1 MKIGVIGAGPAGLA
15 CAYKLAAREIK
26 SEVYEAGPSVGG
38 LAKSIRLWNQTVD
51 LGPHRFFSSD
61 RRVNE
66 LWLEVVGKDYTMV
79 DRLTRILYKG
89 KLFRYPLRAGDVIG
103 KLGPEETARCL
114 LSYFRE
120 YVSTGAGSG
129 GDETFEGWVVKR
141 FGRRLYEIFFKT
153 YSEKLW
159 GIPCNELDAD
169 FAVQRI
175 KKFSLLEALK
185 SAVSGGG
192 GKKHKTL
199 VDRFAY
205 PHGGTGM
212 VYERM
217 AAFVSDKGGKV
228 YLNTPVKRV
237 LNDGPRVHGL
247 ELMDGTVK
255 EYDHVVSTMP
265 ITQLVSRLDG
275 VDEGVRQAAAS
286 LRFRNTILVYLG
298 VHSRDL
304 FPDNWI
310 YVHSPELRF
319 GRITNFR
326 NWSPSLYGNEE
337 TSILALEYWCNQG
350 DEIWGWED
358 ERLIELAKDEASRAG
373 LVKADIAS
381 EGYVYRINKCY
392 PVYSA
397 GYKRLLKPVE
407 DYLRKIEGLTVIG
420 RYGSFKYNNQ
430 DHSILMGIL
439 AADNIALGAENNL
452 WAINT
457 DYEYQESAVITE
469 TGLVD
474 TGGS

>member
-1 MKIGVIGAGPAGLA
+1 MKIGIIGAGPAGLA
-15 CAYKLAAREIK
+15 CAYKLSAQGINP
-26 SEVYEAGPSVGG
+26 EVYEAGPSVGG

-66 LWLEVVGKDYTMV
+66 LWLEVVGKDYSMV

-89 KLFRYPLRAGDVIG
+89 NLYQYPLKPGDVIG
-103 KLGPEETARCL
+103 KLGPGETFRCL
-114 LSYFRE
+114 VSYFKE
-120 YVSTGAGSG
+120 YFAPEAGNG

-159 GIPCNELDAD
+159 GLPCRELDAD

-175 KKFSLLEALK
+175 KKFSLIEALK
-185 SAVSGGG
+185 SSVLGDK

-205 PHGGTGM
+205 PLGGTGD

-217 AAFVSDKGGKV
+217 AAFVSERGGAV
-228 YLNTPVKRV
+228 NLSTPVRRV
-237 LNDGPRVHGL
+237 VNDGFHVRGL
-247 ELMDGTVK
+247 ELMDGTVR
-255 EYDHVVSTMP
+255 EYEHMVSTMP
-265 ITQLVSRLDG
+265 LTQLVSRLDG
-275 VDEGVRQAAAS
+275 VSESVLAAAKS
-286 LRFRNTILVYLG
+286 LRFRNTILVYLN
-298 VHSRDL
+298 VHSSDL

-310 YVHSPELRF
+310 YVHSPELLF

-326 NWSPSLYGNEE
+326 NWSPSLYGSEE
-337 TSILALEYWCNQG
+337 TSILALEFWCDEG
-350 DEIWGWED
+350 DDIWRWED
-358 ERLIELAKDEASRAG
+358 ERLIGLAKDEISRAG
-373 LVKADIAS
+373 LVKADISS
-381 EGYVYRINKCY
+381 EGYVHRISKCY

-439 AADNIALGAENNL
+439 AADNIAKDAHNDL

-474 TGGS
+474 TGG

>member
-1 MKIGVIGAGPAGLA
+1 MKIGIIGAGPAGLA
-15 CAYKLAAREIK
+15 CAYKLATREMK

-66 LWLEVVGKDYTMV
+66 MWLEVVGKDYTMV

-89 KLFRYPLRAGDVIG
+89 KLYRYPLRPGDVIG
-103 KLGPEETARCL
+103 KLGPRETLRCL

-129 GDETFEGWVVKR
+129 EDETFEGWVVKR

-159 GIPCNELDAD
+159 GIPCHELDAD

-175 KKFSLLEALK
+175 KKFSLSEALK
-185 SAVSGGG
+185 SAVFDGG

-217 AAFVSDKGGKV
+217 AASVSEKGGAV
-228 YLNTPVKRV
+228 YLNAPVKKV
-237 LNDGPRVHGL
+237 LNDGPRVCGI

-265 ITQLVSRLDG
+265 ITQLVARLEG
-275 VDEGVRQAAAS
+275 VDEDVREAASS

-326 NWSPSLYGNEE
+326 NWSPSLYGKEE
-337 TSILALEYWCNQG
+337 TSILALEYWCNEG

-358 ERLIELAKDEASRAG
+358 ERLIELAKDEISRAG
-373 LVKADIAS
+373 LVKAGIAS
-381 EGYVYRINKCY
+381 EGYVHRISKCY
-392 PVYSA
+392 PVYGA

-407 DYLRKIEGLTVIG
+407 EYLGKIEGLTVIG

-439 AADNIALGAENNL
+439 AAENISKGAHNDL

-469 TGLVD
+469 TGLVN

>member
-1 MKIGVIGAGPAGLA
+1 MKIAIVGAGPAGLA
-15 CAYKLAAREIK
+15 CAYGLTTEGVV

-66 LWLEVVGKDYTMV
+66 LWLEVVGKDYSMV

-89 KLFRYPLRAGDVIG
+89 ELYQYPLRPGDVIG
-103 KLGPEETARCL
+103 KLGPKETLRCL
-114 LSYFRE
+114 FSYFKE
-120 YVSTGAGSG
+120 YVSPGADTGGH
-129 GDETFEGWVVKR
+129 ETFESWVVNR

-159 GIPCNELDAD
+159 GIPCHELDAD

-175 KKFSLLEALK
+175 KKFSLSEALK
-185 SAVSGGG
+185 SAVFGDN

-205 PHGGTGM
+205 PHGGTGV

-217 AAFVSDKGGKV
+217 AAYVSDNGGAV

-237 LNDGPRVHGL
+237 VNDGLRVRGL

-265 ITQLVSRLDG
+265 LTQLVASLDG
-275 VDEGVRQAAAS
+275 ASEKVRAAAKS
-286 LRFRNTILVYLG
+286 LRFRNTILVYLR

-319 GRITNFR
+319 GRLTNFR
-326 NWSPSLYGNEE
+326 NWSPSLYGKEE
-337 TSILALEYWCNQG
+337 ASILALEYWCNEG
-350 DEIWGWED
+350 DEIWSWED
-358 ERLIELAKDEASRAG
+358 ERLIGLAKDEVSSAG
-373 LVKADIAS
+373 LVKADISS
-381 EGYVYRINKCY
+381 EGYVHRISKCY

-407 DYLRKIEGLTVIG
+407 DYLGKIEGLTVIG

-439 AADNIALGAENNL
+439 AADNIAKGAGNDL

-474 TGGS
+474 TGGL

>member
-1 MKIGVIGAGPAGLA
+1 MKTGIIGAGPAGLA
-15 CAYKLAAREIK
+15 CAYRLSVRGMKP
-26 SEVYEAGPSVGG
+26 EVYEAGPSVGG

-66 LWLEVVGKDYTMV
+66 LWLEVVGKDYSMV

-89 KLFRYPLRAGDVIG
+89 KLFQYPLRPGDVVG
-103 KLGPEETARCL
+103 KLGPAETFRCL
-114 LSYFRE
+114 VSYFKE
-120 YVSTGAGSG
+120 YVAPSAVSG

-159 GIPCNELDAD
+159 GVPCHELDAD

-175 KKFSLLEALK
+175 KKFSLIEALK
-185 SAVSGGG
+185 SAVLPGSK
-192 GKKHKTL
+192 KKHKTL

-205 PHGGTGM
+205 PHGGTGE
-212 VYERM
+212 VYSRM
-217 AAFVSDKGGKV
+217 AAYVSESGGAV
-228 YLNTPVKRV
+228 YLNTPVRRV
-237 LNDGPRVHGL
+237 LNDGLRVRGL

-265 ITQLVSRLDG
+265 LTQLVSRLDG
-275 VDEGVRQAAAS
+275 VSEEVLAAAKS
-286 LRFRNTILVYLG
+286 LRFRNTILVYLNVDAG
-298 VHSRDL
+298 EL
-304 FPDNWI
+304 FPDNWV
-310 YVHSPELRF
+310 YVHSPELLF

-326 NWSPSLYGNEE
+326 NWSPSLYGNEK
-337 TSILALEYWCNQG
+337 TSILTLEYWCNE
-350 DEIWGWED
+350 DDDIWRWED
-358 ERLIELAKDEASRAG
+358 EKLIGLAKDEVSRAG
-373 LVKADIAS
+373 LVKAGIAS
-381 EGYVYRINKCY
+381 EGYVHRISKCY

-397 GYKRLLKPVE
+397 GYKRLLGPVE
-407 DYLRKIEGLTVIG
+407 NYLRKMEGLTVIG
-420 RYGSFKYNNQ
+420 RYGAFKYNNQ

-439 AADNIALGAENNL
+439 AADNIANGAQNDL

-469 TGLVD
+469 TGLEGVD
-474 TGGS
+474 SK